1 MGGGW
6 RGGSPALCH
15 WTIVAS
21 QSCPHRT
28 CHLCLCVC
36 GGGTHVQHVWLAVLH
51 GILAFSSRKT
61 LLYSS
66 RKAMAP
72 LLCEGYLK
80 YKLLFPWKLL
90 SWCYGSTA
98 WIPLAFVRGKKWKWK
113 SFSPVWLFE
122 TPWTVACQAPL
133 SMGFPRQECW
143 SGLPFPSPGDL
154 PDPGIEPTSPP
165 SYMLLMDS
173 LPSKS
178 LGKLKRLCSN
188 PAKFPRQNQRPRYN
202 GRQKDAGCGIWAE
215 LSP

>member
-1 MGGGW
+1 MSSVSVCGW
-6 RGGSPALCH
+6 
-15 WTIVAS
+15 
-21 QSCPHRT
+21 
-28 CHLCLCVC
+28 

-51 GILAFSSRKT
+51 GILAFSSWKT

-80 YKLLFPWKLL
+80 YKLLFPRKLL

-133 SMGFPRQECW
+133 SMGFPRQEYW
-143 SGLPFPSPGDL
+143 SGVPFPSPGDL

-188 PAKFPRQNQRPRYN
+188 PAKFPRQNQRPRYT
-202 GRQKDAGCGIWAE
+202 GRQKDAGCSIWAE